1 LTKTLPDILTFIL
14 DIVIIG
20 TNPGLMAAYKEHN
33 NPGPGN
39 HFWKYLF
46 MSELSE
52 VEVSH
57 MDDHSLAGNVALYV
71 PIWWTR
77 GHQAAKIFPVKN
89 FVKEYVF

>member
-1 LTKTLPDILTFIL
+1 
-14 DIVIIG
+14 
-20 TNPGLMAAYKEHN
+20 
-33 NPGPGN
+33 
-39 HFWKYLF
+39 